1 MYNTFRAQCNA
12 KQVAEFMVKPLYT
25 KTCVPQIFLYGT
37 FKCRQMQKDYPY
49 KPCVITLRYF
59 LVMFFWQPNQNY

>member
-12 KQVAEFMVKPLYT
+12 KQVADFMVKPLYT

-37 FKCRQMQKDYPY
+37 FKCRQMQKDYP
-49 KPCVITLRYF
+49 CVLILRFVLY
-59 LVMFFWQPNQNY
+59 MFFWQPNLN